1 MFSKKRINYRTGS
14 RFFPGHGGLKPMF
27 LILLLVSM
35 TASGDTPLVKRDY
48 PIQPVPFTQV
58 TVSDHFW
65 RDRLET
71 NQKITIPYAFKM
83 CEETGRIQN
92 FAVAGKLK
100 KGTFEGKYPFN
111 DSDVYKVMEGA
122 AYSLQVSPN
131 PALDQYLDELI
142 KKIAAAQEADG
153 YLYTAR
159 TINSDPPVLWCEGP
173 RWSNLYMGHEL
184 YNMGHFYEAAAAHY
198 LATGKRN
205 MLDLAIKNADLVE
218 SVFGLGKK
226 QGVPGHQV
234 IEIGLA
240 KLYRIT
246 GNEKYLKLAKFFLD
260 ERGHA
265 GNRKLYGEYS
275 QDHKPVLEQDEAVGH
290 AVRALYM
297 YAGMADIAALSGD
310 QSYVTAIDRLWE
322 NVVSKKLY
330 LTGGIGSTGEHE
342 GFGPNYH
349 LPNDSAYAETCAAI
363 ANVYWNHRMFL
374 LHGDGKYIDVLE
386 RTLYNGLLS
395 GISIE
400 GDRFFYANP
409 LESDGKLERSP
420 WFGCACC
427 PSNIARFI
435 PSIPG
440 YIYAVKGNSLYVNLF
455 VQGQAGIKL
464 ENQELTIKQ
473 QTLYPWE
480 GYIEIT
486 LNMETAQAFDILV
499 RIPGWAVNQPV
510 PGDLYHYLSPK
521 DDLPII
527 KINGQSCSYTREKGF
542 ARLSRKWNPGDKIEL
557 TFPMPVRRVVAH
569 SLVEADRG
577 RVALERGPIVYC
589 AEGVDNRGNVS
600 NLLIPD
606 NAAFEVTKR
615 SGVLKNLTILSAD
628 VVALYREKDS
638 KKVEQRP
645 HRLVMIPYYAWDHRG
660 KGKMAVWLA
669 REIVASRV
677 LPFELK
683 EVKLLDGPFKHAT
696 ELNIKSLLNYEPDRL
711 LAKFR
716 IEAGLEPKAEHY
728 HGWEDDT
735 LAGHSLGHHLSA
747 CALMAQTT
755 GDQRFLDRVN
765 YITEQLDL
773 CQQADGQG
781 YIGAFP
787 NGKRIFTEEIAKGD
801 IRSRRFSLNGIWA
814 PYYTQHKVLAGLN
827 YAYHLCGN
835 KKALEI
841 QKRFADWLEGII
853 KNLSDDQVQK
863 MLDCEHGGINEALA
877 NLYADTGDK
886 KYLEMS
892 RVFYHK
898 AILEPL
904 ANGEDILPGN
914 HANTQIPKII
924 GLARLYELTGNEKD
938 RKTAGFFWDRVVNH
952 HSYVTGG
959 HGNHEYFGDPDKLRN
974 RLSEETTETCN
985 VYNMLKLSRHLFQW
999 SANPKVADFYERA
1012 LFNHILSSQH
1022 PGDGRVIYNLSLEMG
1037 GYKVYQDPY
1046 DFTCCV
1052 GTGMENHSK
1061 YGGNIFFHNDQE
1073 LFIFQYIASE
1083 LRWEEKGLTLRQVTQ
1098 YPEEQGTTLEFACK
1112 SPVSLTLQIRYPYWA
1127 EKGIK
1132 IDVNGS
1138 ETKVNSEPGSFIPI
1152 AGKWK
1157 TGDKVEVKIPFSL
1170 RLEAMPDDK
1179 NRVAVMYGPL
1189 VLAGDLGPED
1199 DPQAGDHLY
1208 VPVLMTTDRN
1218 PANWTETAA
1227 GQANTFKTKGV
1238 GKPRDILLKPFYK
1251 THERRYSIYW
1261 DMFTEKTRE
1270 EKQAQYRAQLEKK
1283 KKLEENTVDFVQP
1296 GEFQVER
1303 DHDFKEENTGIGS
1316 FKNRKYRESRGGWFS
1331 YDMKILPGQP
1341 LALLVEYWGGFPG
1354 SKTFDIFVDGENIAV
1369 ENISNKKEGQFI
1381 DIKYDIPGRLILGKR
1396 KVTIKFKAREGNTA
1410 GPVFGVRII
1419 KQFSS

>member
-1 MFSKKRINYRTGS
+1 MNMFSKKSINHRTGL
-14 RFFPGHGGLKPMF
+14 RFAPGRFGPKPIF
-27 LILLLVSM
+27 LILLLVSV
-35 TASGDTPLVKRDY
+35 TASGDNPLVKRDY
-48 PIQPVPFTQV
+48 PIQPVPFTRV
-58 TVSDHFW
+58 TVEDHFW
-65 RDRLET
+65 QDRLET
-71 NQKITIPYAFKM
+71 NQKITIPYAFKK

-131 PALDQYLDELI
+131 AGLDQYLDELI

-159 TINSDPPVLWCEGP
+159 TINPDPPVLWCEGP

-218 SVFGLGKK
+218 SVFGPGKK

-246 GNEKYLKLAKFFLD
+246 GHKKYLGLAKFFLD

-265 GNRKLYGEYS
+265 KNRELYGEYS

-290 AVRALYM
+290 AVRAIYM

-310 QSYVTAIDRLWE
+310 QSYITAIDRLWE
-322 NVVSKKLY
+322 NVVLKKLY

-342 GFGPNYH
+342 GFGPDYH

-363 ANVYWNHRMFL
+363 ANVYWNQRMFL

-400 GDRFFYANP
+400 GDRFFYPNP
-409 LESDGKLERSP
+409 LASAGQHERSP

-486 LNMETAQAFDILV
+486 VNMETAQPFDMLV

-510 PGDLYHYLSPK
+510 PGYLYRYLNQKEDP
-521 DDLPII
+521 PII
-527 KINGQSCSYTREKGF
+527 KINGRPHPYNREKGF
-542 ARLSRKWNPGDKIEL
+542 ARLSRKWHPGDKIEL
-557 TFPMPVRRVVAH
+557 NFPMPVKRVVAH
-569 SLVEADRG
+569 SLVAADRG
-577 RVALERGPIVYC
+577 RVAFERGPIVYC
-589 AEGVDNRGNVS
+589 AEGVDNRGEIS
-600 NLLIPD
+600 NLLVPD
-606 NAAFEVTKR
+606 KAAFQVTEG

-645 HRLVMIPYYAWDHRG
+645 HRLVMIPYYAWAHRG
-660 KGKMAVWLA
+660 KGKMAVWL
-669 REIVASRV
+669 RHQQLGSRV
-677 LPFELK
+677 MPFELR

-696 ELNIKSLLNYEPDRL
+696 ELNSKSLLNYEPDRL

-735 LAGHSLGHHLSA
+735 LAGHSLGHYLSA
-747 CALMAQTT
+747 CALMAQTS

-765 YITEQLDL
+765 YITDQLYI
-773 CQQADGQG
+773 CQQADGDG

-787 NGKRIFTEEIAKGD
+787 NGKRIFAGEIARGN
-801 IRSRRFSLNGIWA
+801 IRSRRFNLNGIWA
-814 PYYTQHKVLAGLN
+814 PYYTQHKVLAGLHD
-827 YAYHLCGN
+827 AYHLCGN
-835 KKALEI
+835 QKALEI
-841 QKRFADWLEGII
+841 QKRFADWLKGII
-853 KNLSDDQVQK
+853 ENLSDGQVQK
-863 MLDCEHGGINEALA
+863 MLGCEHGGINEALA

-904 ANGEDILPGN
+904 AKGEDILPREHG
-914 HANTQIPKII
+914 NTQIPKII

-938 RKTAGFFWDRVVNH
+938 RKTAEFFWRRVVNH

-959 HGNHEYFGDPDKLRN
+959 HGNHEYFGEPDKLRD
-974 RLSEETTETCN
+974 RLSEETSETCN
-985 VYNMLKLSRHLFQW
+985 VYNMLKLSRHLFLW
-999 SANPKVADFYERA
+999 SADPKVADFYERA

-1037 GYKVYQDPY
+1037 GQKVYQDPY
-1046 DFTCCV
+1046 WFTCCV

-1061 YGGNIFFHNDQE
+1061 YGRNIFFHNDQE
-1073 LFIFQYIASE
+1073 LFIFQYIAAE
-1083 LRWEEKGLTLRQVTQ
+1083 LNWQEKGLTLRQVTR

-1112 SPVSLTLQIRYPYWA
+1112 SPVSLTLQIRYPFWA

-1132 IDVNGS
+1132 VYVNGS
-1138 ETKVNSEPGSFIPI
+1138 ETKIDSAPGSFIPI

-1157 TGDKVEVKIPFSL
+1157 TGDRVEVKIPFSL
-1170 RLEAMPDDK
+1170 RLEAMPDDQ

-1189 VLAGDLGPED
+1189 VLAGDLGPEN
-1199 DPQAGDHLY
+1199 DPRAGDHLY

-1218 PANWTETAA
+1218 PTNWTETVA
-1227 GQANTFKTKGV
+1227 GQANTFKTRDV
-1238 GKPRDILLKPFYK
+1238 GRPRDIILEPFYK
-1251 THERRYSIYW
+1251 THGRRYSIYW
-1261 DMFTEKTRE
+1261 DMMTEKTWQ
-1270 EKQAQYRAQLEKK
+1270 EKQSQYRARLEKRK
-1283 KKLEENTVDFVQP
+1283 RLEDITVDVVQP
-1296 GEFQVER
+1296 GELQAER
-1303 DHDFKEENTGIGS
+1303 DHHFKGENTGTGS

-1331 YDMKILPGQP
+1331 FDMKILPGQS

-1354 SKTFDIFVDGENIAV
+1354 SKTFDIFADGEKIAV

-1381 DIKYDIPGRLILGKR
+1381 DITYDIPGRLTQGKR
-1396 KVTIKFKAREGNTA
+1396 KVTIKFKAHEGNTA
-1410 GPVFGVRII
+1410 GPVFAVRII
-1419 KQFSS
+1419 KR

>member
-1 MFSKKRINYRTGS
+1 MTMYSKKNINHRTGS
-14 RFFPGHGGLKPMF
+14 RFFPGHSGLKPIF
-27 LILLLVSM
+27 LIFLLGSM

-48 PIQPVPFTQV
+48 PIQPVPFTRV
-58 TVSDHFW
+58 TVDDHFW

-71 NQKITIPYAFKM
+71 NQKITIPYAFKK

-131 PALDQYLDELI
+131 PGLAQYMDELI

-159 TINSDPPVLWCEGP
+159 TINPDPPVLWCEGP

-205 MLDLAIKNADLVE
+205 MLDLAVKNADLVD
-218 SVFGLGKK
+218 SVFGPGKK

-246 GNEKYLKLAKFFLD
+246 GNKKYLELAKFFLD

-265 GNRKLYGEYS
+265 RNRELYGEYS

-409 LESDGKLERSP
+409 LESDGKHERSP

-464 ENQELTIKQ
+464 ENREIIIKQ

-480 GYIEIT
+480 GHIEIT
-486 LNMETAQAFDILV
+486 VNMETAKAFDFDILV

-510 PGDLYHYLSPK
+510 PGHLYRGMAPPTHSRSAGCRSFGDDISKVGRKNKVSQGISQK
-521 DDLPII
+521 DEKPII
-527 KINGQSCSYTREKGF
+527 KTNGQSYPYTREKGF

-557 TFPMPVRRVVAH
+557 TLPMPVRRVLAH

-606 NAAFEVTKR
+606 SAAFEVIKR
-615 SGVLKNLTILSAD
+615 AGVLKNLTILSAN
-628 VVALYREKDS
+628 VVGLYREKDS

-645 HRLVMIPYYAWDHRG
+645 HRLVMIPYYAWAHRG
-660 KGKMAVWLA
+660 KGEMAVWLA
-669 REIVASRV
+669 REEAVARV
-677 LPFELK
+677 KPA
-683 EVKLLDGPFKHAT
+683 PT
-696 ELNIKSLLNYEPDRL
+696 
-711 LAKFR
+711 
-716 IEAGLEPKAEHY
+716 
-728 HGWEDDT
+728 
-735 LAGHSLGHHLSA
+735 SA
-747 CALMAQTT
+747 
-755 GDQRFLDRVN
+755 
-765 YITEQLDL
+765 
-773 CQQADGQG
+773 
-781 YIGAFP
+781 
-787 NGKRIFTEEIAKGD
+787 
-801 IRSRRFSLNGIWA
+801 
-814 PYYTQHKVLAGLN
+814 
-827 YAYHLCGN
+827 
-835 KKALEI
+835 
-841 QKRFADWLEGII
+841 
-853 KNLSDDQVQK
+853 
-863 MLDCEHGGINEALA
+863 
-877 NLYADTGDK
+877 
-886 KYLEMS
+886 
-892 RVFYHK
+892 
-898 AILEPL
+898 
-904 ANGEDILPGN
+904 
-914 HANTQIPKII
+914 
-924 GLARLYELTGNEKD
+924 
-938 RKTAGFFWDRVVNH
+938 
-952 HSYVTGG
+952 
-959 HGNHEYFGDPDKLRN
+959 
-974 RLSEETTETCN
+974 
-985 VYNMLKLSRHLFQW
+985 
-999 SANPKVADFYERA
+999 
-1012 LFNHILSSQH
+1012 
-1022 PGDGRVIYNLSLEMG
+1022 
-1037 GYKVYQDPY
+1037 
-1046 DFTCCV
+1046 
-1052 GTGMENHSK
+1052 
-1061 YGGNIFFHNDQE
+1061 
-1073 LFIFQYIASE
+1073 
-1083 LRWEEKGLTLRQVTQ
+1083 
-1098 YPEEQGTTLEFACK
+1098 
-1112 SPVSLTLQIRYPYWA
+1112 
-1127 EKGIK
+1127 
-1132 IDVNGS
+1132 
-1138 ETKVNSEPGSFIPI
+1138 PGS
-1152 AGKWK
+1152 
-1157 TGDKVEVKIPFSL
+1157 
-1170 RLEAMPDDK
+1170 
-1179 NRVAVMYGPL
+1179 
-1189 VLAGDLGPED
+1189 
-1199 DPQAGDHLY
+1199 
-1208 VPVLMTTDRN
+1208 
-1218 PANWTETAA
+1218 
-1227 GQANTFKTKGV
+1227 
-1238 GKPRDILLKPFYK
+1238 
-1251 THERRYSIYW
+1251 
-1261 DMFTEKTRE
+1261 
-1270 EKQAQYRAQLEKK
+1270 
-1283 KKLEENTVDFVQP
+1283 
-1296 GEFQVER
+1296 
-1303 DHDFKEENTGIGS
+1303 
-1316 FKNRKYRESRGGWFS
+1316 RK
-1331 YDMKILPGQP
+1331 
-1341 LALLVEYWGGFPG
+1341 
-1354 SKTFDIFVDGENIAV
+1354 
-1369 ENISNKKEGQFI
+1369 
-1381 DIKYDIPGRLILGKR
+1381 
-1396 KVTIKFKAREGNTA
+1396 
-1410 GPVFGVRII
+1410 
-1419 KQFSS
+1419 

>member
-1 MFSKKRINYRTGS
+1 MIKK
-14 RFFPGHGGLKPMF
+14 
-27 LILLLVSM
+27 
-35 TASGDTPLVKRDY
+35 DY
-48 PIQPVPFTQV
+48 PIQPVSFTQV

-65 RDRLET
+65 LDRLET
-71 NQKITIPYAFKM
+71 NQKITIPYAFKK

-92 FAVAGKLK
+92 FSVAGKLK

-131 PALDQYLDELI
+131 PGLDQYLDELI

-159 TINSDPPVLWCEGP
+159 TINPAPPVLWCEGP
-173 RWSNLYMGHEL
+173 RWSNLYLGHEL

-205 MLDLAIKNADLVE
+205 MLDLAIKNADLVD
-218 SVFGLGKK
+218 SVFGPGKK
-226 QGVPGHQV
+226 PGVPGHQV

-246 GNEKYLKLAKFFLD
+246 GNKKYLNLAKFFLD

-265 GNRKLYGEYS
+265 GNRKLFGEYS

-310 QSYVTAIDRLWE
+310 QSYITAIDRLWE

-330 LTGGIGSTGEHE
+330 LTGGIGATGAHE

-395 GISIE
+395 GISIQ
-400 GDRFFYANP
+400 GDRFFYPNP
-409 LESDGKLERSP
+409 LESNGKYKRKP

-464 ENQELTIKQ
+464 ENREINIKQ
-473 QTLYPWE
+473 LTLYPWE
-480 GYIEIT
+480 GHIEIT
-486 LNMETAQAFDILV
+486 VNMETAQAFDILV

-510 PGDLYHYLSPK
+510 PSHLYRGVAPPAHSRSARCRSFGDHISKVGRKNKVSQGISQK
-521 DDLPII
+521 DDKPII
-527 KINGQSCSYTREKGF
+527 KINGQSYSYTREKGF

-557 TFPMPVRRVVAH
+557 TLPMPVRRVKAH
-569 SLVEADRG
+569 SLVRADRG
-577 RVALERGPIVYC
+577 RVAFERGPIVYC
-589 AEGVDNRGNVS
+589 AEGVDNQGEIF

-606 NAAFEVTKR
+606 KTTFQVTE
-615 SGVLKNLTILSAD
+615 GTGILKNLRILSAD
-628 VVALYREKDS
+628 VIGLYREKDK

-645 HRLVMIPYYAWDHRG
+645 HRLVMIPYYAWAHRG
-660 KGKMAVWLA
+660 KGKMAVWLRRQPPGFSA
-669 REIVASRV
+669 R
-677 LPFELK
+677 PFELN
-683 EVKLLDGPFKHAT
+683 EVTLLDGPFKHAT
-696 ELNIKSLLNYEPDRL
+696 ELNVKSLLNYEPDRL
-711 LAKFR
+711 LAKFC
-716 IEAGLEPKAEHY
+716 IEAGREPKAEHY

-765 YITEQLDL
+765 YITEQLYL
-773 CQQADGQG
+773 CQQADGDG

-787 NGKRIFTEEIAKGD
+787 NGKRIFAEEIAKGD
-801 IRSRRFSLNGIWA
+801 IRSRRFNLNGIWA
-814 PYYTQHKVLAGLN
+814 PYYTQHKVLAGLHH
-827 YAYHLCGN
+827 AYHLCGN
-835 KKALEI
+835 QKALEI
-841 QKRFADWLEGII
+841 QKRFADWLNGII
-853 KNLSDDQVQK
+853 KNLTDEQVQK
-863 MLDCEHGGINEALA
+863 MLGCEHGGINEALA
-877 NLYADTGDK
+877 NLYADTGNK

-892 RVFYHK
+892 RLFYHK

-904 ANGEDILPGN
+904 ANGKDILPRE

-938 RKTAGFFWDRVVNH
+938 RKTAEFFWDRVVNH

-985 VYNMLKLSRHLFQW
+985 VYNMLKLSRHLFKW
-999 SANPKVADFYERA
+999 SASPRVADFYERA

-1037 GYKVYQDPY
+1037 GQKVYQDPY
-1046 DFTCCV
+1046 WFTCCV

-1061 YGGNIFFHNDQE
+1061 YGRNIFFHNDHE

-1083 LRWEEKGLTLRQVTQ
+1083 LRWEEKGLTLRQVTR
-1098 YPEEQGTTLEFACK
+1098 YPEEQGTTLEFECK
-1112 SPVSLTLQIRYPYWA
+1112 SPVSITLQIRYPYWA

-1138 ETKVNSEPGSFIPI
+1138 ETKINSEPGSFIPI
-1152 AGKWK
+1152 SREWK
-1157 TGDKVEVKIPFSL
+1157 TGDKVEVNIPFSL
-1170 RLEAMPDDK
+1170 RLEAMPDDQ

-1189 VLAGDLGPED
+1189 VLAGDLGPEN
-1199 DPQAGDHLY
+1199 DPRAGDHLY

-1218 PANWTETAA
+1218 PANWTETVN
-1227 GQANTFKTKGV
+1227 GQANTFKTTGV

-1261 DMFTEKTRE
+1261 DMFTEKTWK
-1270 EKQAQYRAQLEKK
+1270 EKQSQHITQLEKK
-1283 KKLEENTVDFVQP
+1283 KKLEEMTVDFVPP
-1296 GEFQVER
+1296 GELPAER
-1303 DHDFKEENTGIGS
+1303 QHNFKGEKTRTDS

-1331 YDMKILPGQP
+1331 FDMKILTGQP
-1341 LALLVEYWGGFPG
+1341 MALLVEYWGGFPG
-1354 SKTFDIFVDGENIAV
+1354 SKTFDIFVDGEKIAT

-1381 DIKYDIPGRLILGKR
+1381 NIKYDIPDRLTSGKS
-1396 KVTIKFKAREGNTA
+1396 KVTIKFKAHEGNMA

-1419 KQFSS
+1419 PELSDFCGD